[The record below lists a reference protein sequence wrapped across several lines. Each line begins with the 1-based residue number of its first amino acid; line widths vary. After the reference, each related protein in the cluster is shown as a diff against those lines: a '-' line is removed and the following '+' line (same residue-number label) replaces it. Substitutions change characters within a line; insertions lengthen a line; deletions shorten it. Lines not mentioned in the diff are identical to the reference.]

1 MEMLSEDD
9 RNIGNMTP
17 QELERAWD
25 FWFDLAQ
32 ETNDFDPPY
41 SHGVFVGIRDEDL
54 RISEPAFA
62 GLEGLSEEARIAAEI
77 LQRLMSDIS
86 EETWC
91 AGWLSDLEYLLWDVV
106 VGERPD
112 WCDPEI
118 PKQLRFL
125 SDRCGGWIVWD
136 RARGQEYLP
145 LNAWLSR
152 HASWREAKR

>member
-9 RNIGNMTP
+9 RNIRNMTP

-25 FWFDLAQ
+25 LWFDLAQ

-41 SHGVFVGIRDEDL
+41 SHGVFAGIR
-54 RISEPAFA
+54 SEERSYEAPFA
-62 GLEGLSEEARIAAEI
+62 GLEGLSEEARIAAEL

-91 AGWLSDLEYLLWDVV
+91 AGWLSDLEYLLWDAVA
-106 VGERPD
+106 GERPD
-112 WCDPEI
+112 WCGPEI

-125 SDRCGGWIVWD
+125 SDRCGGWMVWD
-136 RARGQEYLP
+136 KERGQEYLP
-145 LNAWLSR
+145 LDDWLSR
-152 HASWREAKR
+152 YASWRGAKR